1 MTYETYYLVSFDD
14 TKPNLCFKSVHAVI
28 GSVLKSVSA
37 GVAREGGDVIAEQ
50 FSLNINFLLRQTYSG
65 TGIESKIV

>member
-1 MTYETYYLVSFDD
+1 M
-14 TKPNLCFKSVHAVI
+14 HAVI